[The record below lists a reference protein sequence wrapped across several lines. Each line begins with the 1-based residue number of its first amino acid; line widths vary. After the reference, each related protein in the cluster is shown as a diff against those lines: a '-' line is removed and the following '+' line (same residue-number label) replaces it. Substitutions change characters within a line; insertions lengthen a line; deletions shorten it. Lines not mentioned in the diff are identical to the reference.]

1 MKLMCHPPK
10 DRKHRPMRLARQ
22 LLSLLAVSALLLTA
36 ACGTGVEKPRADSAA
51 EPLLVDPASPSFQA
65 TPAPITERREIAPQ
79 SAETLCRPLTFEAVD
94 YTVCEIDLRR
104 YRLGL
109 FWQGRDGTPYGSLGA
124 FKRAMDAA
132 HDPALV
138 AMNAGM
144 YQPDLSP
151 VGLFV
156 TGGRELHPANFA
168 DGDGNFFMKPNGV
181 FYADGESAGI
191 LETEAYER
199 QAPPTQIATQS
210 GPMLVIDGALHP
222 LFSDDGPS
230 RKTRNGIG
238 IRDGHTVV
246 FAISRD
252 GVSFGSFARMF
263 RDGLGCRNALYLD
276 GSVSALSAP
285 GGLSVGW
292 GIRVGPILA
301 VFDTAAPEG

>member
-1 MKLMCHPPK
+1 MKLIC
-10 DRKHRPMRLARQ
+10 HRPHDRRHMPRLFSV
-22 LLSLLAVSALLLTA
+22 LALLLTA
-36 ACGTGVEKPRADSAA
+36 ACGAAVSTPKPAQVA
-51 EPLLVDPASPSFQA
+51 Q
-65 TPAPITERREIAPQ
+65 PAPPAAATLAPAPGASSYTGPEGEGVGQ
-79 SAETLCRPLTFEAVD
+79 PCRAVSFEAVD

-109 FWQGRDGTPYGSLGA
+109 FLQDRDGRPYGSLYA
-124 FKRAMDAA
+124 FKRAMAA
-132 HDPALV
+132 AGAPPLV

-144 YQPDLSP
+144 YHEDLSP

-156 TGGRELHPANFA
+156 SGGRELHPANEA

-181 FYADGESAGI
+181 FYADGERAGI
-191 LETEAYER
+191 LETEAFLR
-199 QAPPTQIATQS
+199 QVPPAGIATQS
-210 GPMLVIDGALHP
+210 GPLLVIDGALHP

-238 IRDGHTVV
+238 IRDDHTVV

-252 GVSFGSFARMF
+252 GVSFGSFARLF
-263 RDGLGCRNALYLD
+263 RDALGCRNALYLD

-285 GGLSVGW
+285 DGLSVGW

-301 VFDTAAPEG
+301 VFDRSAPVS

>member
-1 MKLMCHPPK
+1 MV
-10 DRKHRPMRLARQ
+10 RLF
-22 LLSLLAVSALLLTA
+22 SLLALLLTA
-36 ACGTGVEKPRADSAA
+36 ACGAAVSTPKPAQVA
-51 EPLLVDPASPSFQA
+51 EPIPPPAEAPLA
-65 TPAPITERREIAPQ
+65 PAPGSFGYTAPQ
-79 SAETLCRPLTFEAVD
+79 AAGQPCRAVSFEAAD

-109 FWQGRDGTPYGSLGA
+109 FWQDRDGQPYGSLSA
-124 FKRAMDAA
+124 FKRAMTAA
-132 HDPALV
+132 GDPPLV

-144 YQPDLSP
+144 YHPDLSP

-156 TGGRELHPANFA
+156 SGGQTLYPANEA

-181 FYADGESAGI
+181 FYTDGERAGI
-191 LETEAYER
+191 LETGAYLR
-199 QAPPTQIATQS
+199 QAPAAGIATQS
-210 GPMLVIDGALHP
+210 GPLLVIDGALHP

-230 RKTRNGIG
+230 RKTRNGVG
-238 IRDGHTVV
+238 LRDDHTVV

-252 GVSFGSFARMF
+252 GVSFGSFARLF
-263 RDGLGCRNALYLD
+263 RDALGCRNALYLD

-301 VFDTAAPEG
+301 VFNRGAPVS

>member
-1 MKLMCHPPK
+1 MKLIC
-10 DRKHRPMRLARQ
+10 HRPHDRRHMARLFSV
-22 LLSLLAVSALLLTA
+22 LALLLTA
-36 ACGTGVEKPRADSAA
+36 ACGAAVSTPKPA
-51 EPLLVDPASPSFQA
+51 EVAQ
-65 TPAPITERREIAPQ
+65 PAPPAAATLAPAPGVSSFTGPEGEGVGQ
-79 SAETLCRPLTFEAVD
+79 PCRAVSFEAVD

-109 FWQGRDGTPYGSLGA
+109 FWQDRDGRPYGSLYA
-124 FKRAMDAA
+124 FKRAMAA
-132 HDPALV
+132 AGDPPLV

-144 YQPDLSP
+144 YHEDLSP

-156 TGGRELHPANFA
+156 SGGRELHPANEA

-181 FYADGESAGI
+181 FYADGERAGI
-191 LETEAYER
+191 LETGAFLR
-199 QAPPTQIATQS
+199 QAPAAGIATQS
-210 GPMLVIDGALHP
+210 GPLLVIDGALHP

-238 IRDGHTVV
+238 IRDDHTVV

-252 GVSFGSFARMF
+252 GVSFGSFARLF
-263 RDGLGCRNALYLD
+263 RDALGCRNALYLD

-285 GGLSVGW
+285 DGLSVGW

-301 VFDTAAPEG
+301 VFDRGAPVS